1 MNKIARQTTI
11 PLNGPIATDFPVS
24 DNEATAS
31 SVPISHY
38 AWILGREWWKIL
50 LFVVAMTTAAFV
62 ISSRITPIYE
72 STATI
77 DIDRQTPSGVVGQDS
92 NRSLSNDTEQFLATQ
107 IKLVQSDSVIRP
119 VAEKYHLLEHE
130 KQQPSGAASADSQ
143 DEPTTLKNLKVTRPI
158 NTFLLLITYQSPDR
172 HLAADVANGIAQSYL
187 AHSYDVRFR
196 SASSLTT
203 FMEKQTDELR
213 AKMERSSAAL
223 LKFERELNLVSPEE
237 KTNILVAR
245 LLQLNTELTN
255 AQADRV
261 RKEATQQSVSS
272 GVPQAVQASQLG
284 EPLGKLTERI
294 NELQEKFSE
303 VRSHYGTAHP
313 DYKKIEAQLAEL
325 QRLHAETSQNIVERA
340 KIGYDE
346 AVNRETILRGSVQ
359 EAKAEFDS
367 LNAHSF
373 EYQALKREAES
384 DKNLYDELLRKI
396 REAGI
401 NANFQNSS
409 IRIADEARPS
419 RKVVFPRT
427 GINMLLA
434 FLFSLLVAVA
444 AAIVRDTLDNTIR
457 DPEAAAR
464 TMNTHVLGSLPVVKT
479 WQGHLGLAEHAE
491 GAQLVAMNGAIGSSS
506 NSYNEA
512 IRTVRSSI
520 LLSGDDPR
528 ARSLL
533 VTSASPGEGKSTIAS
548 QLAATHALQGQ
559 RTLLIDGDLR
569 RPRIHRRLGIS
580 TAIGLSSVL
589 LRETSWREALSNV
602 QGLPALDVLPAGP
615 PLRRA
620 TDLIGRGLAE
630 IIDEAVLDYDLVIV
644 DGPPML
650 GFAEPLQMATI
661 VDSVVVVVR
670 AGQTSRKMVATVL
683 NTLTR
688 LRAHV
693 TGLVLNQVHREMS
706 QSYEYYKSYGKYYDA
721 NVEV

>member
-1 MNKIARQTTI
+1 MNRIARQTSVSVS
-11 PLNGPIATDFPVS
+11 GPIAADFPIS
-24 DNEATAS
+24 DSEAATS

-50 LFVVAMTTAAFV
+50 LFVCTMTGAAFV
-62 ISSRITPIYE
+62 VSSRITPIYE

-92 NRSLSNDTEQFLATQ
+92 NRSMNNDTEQFLATQ
-107 IKLVQSDSVIRP
+107 IKLVQSDAVVRP
-119 VAEKYHLLEHE
+119 VAEKYHLLEKE
-130 KQQPSGAASADSQ
+130 KQPGGSSSDGQ

-158 NTFLLLITYQSPDR
+158 NTFLLLIAYQSPDR

-187 AHSYDVRFR
+187 AHSYDVRYR
-196 SASSLTT
+196 SASSLTS
-203 FMEKQTDELR
+203 FMEKQTDGLR

-223 LKFERELNLVSPEE
+223 LKFERELNVISPEE
-237 KTNILVAR
+237 KTNIVVAR

-255 AQADRV
+255 AEADRV
-261 RKEATQQSVSS
+261 RKEATQLSVSS
-272 GVPQAVQASQLG
+272 GDLQAVPASQLG
-284 EPLGKLTERI
+284 EPLHKLTERI

-313 DYKKIEAQLAEL
+313 DYKKIEAQLAEM
-325 QRLHAETSQNIVERA
+325 QRLYEETRQNIVERA

-346 AVNRETILRGSVQ
+346 AVQRETILKKSVQ
-359 EAKAEFDS
+359 EAKDEFDS
-367 LNAHSF
+367 LNVHSF
-373 EYQALKREAES
+373 QYQALKREAEG
-384 DKNLYDELLRKI
+384 DKNLYEELLRKI

-401 NANFQNSS
+401 NANFQNNS

-444 AAIVRDTLDNTIR
+444 AAIIRDTLDNTIR

-479 WQGHLGLAEHAE
+479 WQGHLPAEEA
-491 GAQLVAMNGAIGSSS
+491 GQLVSVSGAIGNSS

-528 ARSLL
+528 LRSLL

-580 TAIGLSSVL
+580 SGIGLSSVL
-589 LRETSWREALSNV
+589 LREASWREALSTV
-602 QGLPALDVLPAGP
+602 EGLPALDVLPAGP

-630 IIDEAVLDYDLVIV
+630 IIDQAVLDYDLVIV